1 MANIST
7 TGVIT
12 ATGYANPN
20 LLPNT
25 SQNEVQYT
33 YPESN
38 YSDKFVKRTIDVVSG
53 SQYILSF
60 FAKSTVTGD
69 KVRVHF
75 YNPNTTTRSETS
87 QGSTATVADGQID
100 FTLSTEWTFYWVKYT
115 QSATTSS
122 KIIIFPR
129 MFSTGGTGTV
139 SVKCVKLE
147 EGTVPTPWVPASTDP
162 IYVTDYSSMFEIDD
176 ICKIHKNGNIQASE
190 FIET

>member
-1 MANIST
+1 MANVSKQ
-7 TGVIT
+7 GVIT
-12 ATGYANPN
+12 ATSYANPN
-20 LLPNT
+20 LLPST

-33 YPESN
+33 YPESS
-38 YSDKFVKRTIDVVSG
+38 YSDKFSKRTIDVVSG

-60 FAKSTVTGD
+60 FAKSTVAGD
-69 KVRVHF
+69 KVRAHF

-115 QSATTSS
+115 QSETTSS

-129 MFSTGGTGTV
+129 MISGRGTGTV

-162 IYVTDYSSMFEIDD
+162 IYVADHSSMFEIDD
-176 ICKIHKNGNIQASE
+176 ICKIHKNGNIQARE
-190 FIET
+190 FIEI

>member
-1 MANIST
+1 MANISKQ
-7 TGVIT
+7 GVVT
-12 ATGYANPN
+12 ATSYANPN
-20 LLPNT
+20 LLADT

-33 YPESN
+33 YPQSS

-60 FAKSTVTGD
+60 FAKSTVAGD
-69 KVRVHF
+69 KVRAHF
-75 YNPNTTTRSETS
+75 YNPNTTTRCESS
-87 QGSTATVADGQID
+87 QGSITTASDGNID
-100 FTLSTEWTFYWVKYT
+100 FILSAEWTFYWVKYT

-162 IYVTDYSSMFEIDD
+162 IYVADHSSMFEIDD
-176 ICKIHKNGNIQASE
+176 ICKIHENGNIQAYQ
-190 FIET
+190 FIEF

>member
-1 MANIST
+1 
-7 TGVIT
+7 VT
-12 ATGYANPN
+12 ATNYAGPN

-25 SQNEVQYT
+25 FQNEVQYL
-33 YPESN
+33 YPASS
-38 YSDKFVKRTIDVVSG
+38 YSDKFTKRTIDVVSG

-60 FAKSTVTGD
+60 FAKSTVAGD
-69 KVRVHF
+69 KVRAHY
-75 YNPNTTTRSETS
+75 YNPNTTTRGESS
-87 QGSTATVADGQID
+87 QGVVSTANDGNID

-129 MFSTGGTGTV
+129 MLSTGGTGTV

-147 EGTVPTPWVPASTDP
+147 EGTVPTPWVPASTDS
-162 IYVTDYSSMFEIDD
+162 IYVADHSSMFEIDD
-176 ICKIHKNGNIQASE
+176 LCKIHKNGNIQASE